1 MLQATSLQRQ
11 GNRISTIKHKVV
23 KLVRRFRAMPARAGN
38 LPVSWHIGR
47 PNFGDDL
54 NPLFWST
61 LTERPVRLATRRSK
75 RTRPHALGI
84 GSILETAT
92 EHSIVFGSG
101 FLCADSGESVC
112 AGRVL
117 AIRGQLTADRLTMA
131 PEYLGDPAV
140 VVDLVFPQQR
150 QVEHQVEHQVGLI
163 PHFSQK
169 EKFQDLATSGAYL
182 IDPAWPPSRVLEA
195 ICRCE
200 RVFSQS
206 LHGLIIADAF
216 GVPNGWVAPSD
227 SMKGGDFKFRDYYT
241 TTDRG
246 KIAIPLA
253 RLSDAITAK
262 SVDVFVSRY
271 RFEKQSYMAA
281 IRKAAADHFPKNCDA
296 LT

>member
-1 MLQATSLQRQ
+1 M
-11 GNRISTIKHKVV
+11 
-23 KLVRRFRAMPARAGN
+23 
-38 LPVSWHIGR
+38 
-47 PNFGDDL
+47 D
-54 NPLFWST
+54 
-61 LTERPVRLATRRSK
+61 
-75 RTRPHALGI
+75 
-84 GSILETAT
+84 
-92 EHSIVFGSG
+92 
-101 FLCADSGESVC
+101 
-112 AGRVL
+112 
-117 AIRGQLTADRLTMA
+117 

-140 VVDLVFPQQR
+140 LVDLVFPQQR
-150 QVEHQVEHQVGLI
+150 QVEHQVGLI

-169 EKFQDLATSGAYL
+169 DKFQNLATSGAYL
-182 IDPAWPPSRVLEA
+182 IDPAWPPLRVLEA

-241 TTDRG
+241 TTDRR

-262 SVDVFVSRY
+262 SADVFVSRY

-296 LT
+296 ST